1 MLLLL
6 LISVCLGFNFNL
18 KERRDNNIAQVKT
31 IINNDT
37 IQIVMGYFQSGNS
50 ILNEHNYTYNDSSN
64 DIRGT
69 LTIDEREYFIFKC
82 SDSAGNFPN
91 TNIFYVN
98 GSKIILLSN
107 FLSQFIVKEENTS
120 IYDFVDSD
128 PLDVNYTSTQKNFFV
143 AFQDGTIMTITE
155 EPGSKYESFT
165 YNFNGTFTYKFG
177 LLYTKVYGHGDT
189 FHDKI
194 IDYVV

>member
-1 MLLLL
+1 MLLFLL
-6 LISVCLGFNFNL
+6 TSVCLGFNFNL

-69 LTIDEREYFIFKC
+69 VKIDEREYFIFKC

-91 TNIFYVN
+91 TKIFYVN

-107 FLSQFIVKEENTS
+107 FLSQFIVKEENSS
-120 IYDFVDSD
+120 IYDYVDHRDKLSNIRD
-128 PLDVNYTSTQKNFFV
+128 Q
-143 AFQDGTIMTITE
+143 
-155 EPGSKYESFT
+155 GSCGGCYSFGSLGALEGRLNIKY
-165 YNFNGTFTYKFG
+165 N
-177 LLYTKVYGHGDT
+177 LLLL
-189 FHDKI
+189 
-194 IDYVV
+194 